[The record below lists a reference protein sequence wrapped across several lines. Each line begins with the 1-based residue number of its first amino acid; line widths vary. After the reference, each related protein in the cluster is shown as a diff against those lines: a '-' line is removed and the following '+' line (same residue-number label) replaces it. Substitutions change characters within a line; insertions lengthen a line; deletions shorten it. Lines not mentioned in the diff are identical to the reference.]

1 MTNLL
6 QDLRF
11 GIRSLIKNPSFTI
24 VAIVTLALGVGANT
38 TIFSAIS
45 ATLMRSLPVKQ
56 PDSLVYVFNGTQGN
70 LFSYP
75 DYAELRDQNQSVDG
89 LAAWGGISV
98 SLNSNNETDLVSGAI
113 VTGNFF
119 KVLGVDAVKGRTLTP
134 EDDTTPGAHP
144 VLMISHNFWQRRFG
158 GDENVV
164 GSQILVNGN
173 SFNIIGVAPK
183 DFGGAQFG
191 VLRDVYFP
199 MMMQAVVR
207 PPRGGY
213 SGEMDPDLLKKRSNR
228 WLFSVGRLKPGVTPE
243 QAQADLAL
251 IAARQAETYPDT
263 NKGRTVQ
270 TLSFTKTDNPDQQR
284 QLSSVAMLLMSVVAL
299 VLLIAC
305 ANIANLLL
313 ARGSSRGRE
322 IAIRLAI
329 GATRWRIMRQ
339 LLTESVLLA
348 TFGGVLGLLLAW
360 WTTSTLRAINPP
372 PGALPLIPQFSMD
385 LRVLLFTLVLSMV
398 AGIIF
403 GMAPALKISRPT
415 IIPALKDEAWGPRDQ
430 RSIFNLRNLLVVTQV
445 ALSVVL
451 LIGAG
456 LFLRSLRHAQA
467 IDPAFDTDRI
477 VTVPLNINLL
487 RYTRTQGREF
497 YRQAVERVQA
507 IPGVEAV
514 SIARN
519 LPLGGGSSV
528 RSLLIE
534 GRQGSDNQF
543 RSDGTAPT
551 DSSDSVNVNVVGPN
565 YFQTLGI
572 PLLRGRDFNVQ
583 DAEDRPSVVVVN
595 EAFVRKHFPNEEV
608 LGKRLSFNAARGPF
622 REIVGVV
629 RDSKYISL
637 SEAPTPFV
645 FLPLQQNHETGMAL
659 LVRTTGN
666 PANILGSVRQEVRAL
681 EPNLP
686 VANPL
691 SLNEFIG
698 NTLYAAR
705 VGAILVGVF
714 AILALVLASIGL
726 YGVMSFAVAQRTR
739 EMGIRMALG
748 AQAGDVFRLVLRHA
762 AGLIVAGILV
772 GVAVAF
778 AVTRLLTSF
787 LYGVSAT
794 DRMTFVVIPIVLAIV
809 ALIACYVPAR
819 RATKVDPLIA
829 LKYE

>member
-794 DRMTFVVIPIVLAIV
+794 DRITFVVIPIVLAIV